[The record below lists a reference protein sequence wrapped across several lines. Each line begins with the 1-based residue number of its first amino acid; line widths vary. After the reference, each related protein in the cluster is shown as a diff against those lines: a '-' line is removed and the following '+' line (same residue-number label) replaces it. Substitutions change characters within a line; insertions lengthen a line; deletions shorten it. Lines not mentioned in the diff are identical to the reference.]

1 MYTLVARMS
10 RNVTSLASIKNVL
23 VYNYKIGFI
32 HLDLFA
38 FVCLLFDD
46 LTTSDISFNVD
57 IKISHTDMFTALM
70 TILVMVEIEINT
82 FQS

>member
-1 MYTLVARMS
+1 MYALVARMS
-10 RNVTSLASIKNVL
+10 KNVTSLASTKFVL
-23 VYNYKIGFI
+23 IYNYKIGFI
-32 HLDLFA
+32 HLVFFA

-57 IKISHTDMFTALM
+57 IKISHADMFTALM
-70 TILVMVEIEINT
+70 TISVIVETEINT